1 MNMYSYP
8 SYYRTTPEERT
19 GSIKVAGEHTMYVD
33 PDKAIVSLGVV
44 TKDKNLET
52 AQDQNRKS
60 SNQVVRSLEENDI
73 PKKDIQTS
81 TYQIFPQ
88 YNFEDGKQIFTGYEV
103 RHVFRVT
110 VNDIERLGA
119 IIDDAVQSGANR
131 VENIQFV
138 HSKPEKSYQLA
149 LAAAYRKAYEKA
161 LTLSKQAGLNLN
173 PYPNSIT
180 EHSGTDVI
188 PLAGSPFVKAAE
200 ESTSLQPG
208 QIGITA
214 SLTAEFRT
222 Y

>member
-8 SYYRTTPEERT
+8 SYYRTTPDERT

-33 PDKAIVSLGVV
+33 PDRAIVSLGVV
-44 TKDKNLET
+44 TKDTNLET
-52 AQDQNRKS
+52 AQNQNGKI
-60 SNQVVRSLEENDI
+60 SNQVVRSLEENDV

-88 YNFEDGKQIFTGYEV
+88 YNFENGKQVFTGYEV

-110 VNDIERLGA
+110 VNDIASLGT

-138 HSKPEKSYQLA
+138 HTNPEKTYQQA

-173 PYPNSIT
+173 PYPKSIT
-180 EHSGTDVI
+180 EHFGTDVV
-188 PLAGSPFVKAAE
+188 PLTESPFVQAAE
-200 ESTSLQPG
+200 ESTSVQPG

-214 SLTAEFRT
+214 SLSAEYRT